1 LLDADAIFM
10 YKTIEANFKNL
21 HIVTELASMTAIAF
35 LDPGNEDRYQK
46 LGYFMSK
53 PFASGEIYVSSL
65 IDSLMCQTYY
75 NPKMS
80 EILEQLILGSAN
92 TSEKITKGMQALNL
106 SQSSLQLVDIPK
118 KCRTKNDEGMIFEN
132 IFEICLKSYKMII
145 IAVYKRDQDV
155 SEDDKDLFTTNTNN
169 PEDQK

>member
-1 LLDADAIFM
+1 MLDADAIFM

-21 HIVTELASMTAIAF
+21 HIVTELASMNAIAV

-80 EILEQLILGSAN
+80 EILE
-92 TSEKITKGMQALNL
+92 
-106 SQSSLQLVDIPK
+106 
-118 KCRTKNDEGMIFEN
+118 
-132 IFEICLKSYKMII
+132 
-145 IAVYKRDQDV
+145 
-155 SEDDKDLFTTNTNN
+155 
-169 PEDQK
+169 